1 MIGDKLGLYKTLAAA
16 DAPITSGELARRTET
31 TERSVREWLRAQAAG
46 GYVTYH
52 PGDVDEEEAWMVVE
66 PFANDRVEDNFNPIG
81 RAFYAASTMACVPCA
96 LQQEVGTALGA
107 QAGAARLR
115 EIIAENGF
123 STVRLAVETPFNL
136 ILEARV

>member
-1 MIGDKLGLYKTLAAA
+1 MN
-16 DAPITSGELARRTET
+16 T
-31 TERSVREWLRAQAAG
+31 TEPKA
-46 GYVTYH
+46 
-52 PGDVDEEEAWMVVE
+52 VDEAVLHDLGDPAGAARHIRDMLAPGGTWMVVE
-66 PFANDRVEDNFNPIG
+66 PFANDWVEDNFNPIG
-81 RAFYAASTMACVPCA
+81 RAFYAASTMACVPCS

-115 EIIAENGF
+115 EIIAESGF